1 MKPKITIAF
10 RIGIGF
16 GIIILA
22 VIISAFLDYVNIQ
35 NIRIIQLIIAFIG
48 VIIAILLIRSLV
60 NPIQKIRKVLQEM
73 SKGDL
78 PDTSLPER
86 ADEVGQMATALNSLI
101 RNLRSL
107 SNFSQEIGKGNYNS
121 DFQPLSEKD
130 ILGNSLLRMR
140 EDLKNAAIEEEKR
153 KKEDEIR
160 NWSTHGIARFSEILR
175 EYAGNFDEL
184 TFQIISN
191 LVKYLEASAGGLFL
205 VKLDNEGEK
214 YLDLVA
220 SYAFDRRKYLKK
232 QIRIGEGLAGRAMQ
246 EGESI
251 YMTDIPEDYIKIKS
265 GLGENRPGSLL
276 IVPLKLNEEIHG
288 VVEIASLKNFMQH
301 QIEFVERICST
312 IASSL
317 SSIKLVSKDDDLSP
331 LSLML
336 SGNIPE
342 DDDKIEQQIK
352 KVHYMKEQLT
362 KRENELKNRITDKK
376 SKN

>member
-1 MKPKITIAF
+1 VKPKITIAF

-22 VIISAFLDYVNIQ
+22 VIISAFLDYRNIQ

-48 VIIAILLIRSLV
+48 VIITILLILSLV

-205 VKLDNEGEK
+205 IKLDNEGEK

-251 YMTDIPEDYIKIKS
+251 YMTDIPGDYIKIKS
-265 GLGENRPGSLL
+265 GLGESRPGSLL

-288 VVEIASLKNFMQH
+288 VVEIASLKDFMQH

-317 SSIKLVSKDDDLSP
+317 SSIKLMSKDDDLSP

-336 SGNIPE
+336 SGDIPE

-362 KRENELKNRITDKK
+362 KRENELKDRITDKK